1 MVELADTQVLG
12 TCAARLGGS
21 NPSIGTSRF
30 ESRLGAKPRFAGR
43 VLPEAHARLTRKL
56 AQCYDRVMSQFLLGG
71 LAAIFLLVSLA
82 QPLQASSTGAYQD
95 YLYQFDLY
103 RAKYTDFK
111 VAKNEY
117 EKFKTLT
124 SATDALEK
132 TRTMLSQRDQLLRAY
147 LFLLNEKLNEDKGLG
162 TSDKQLYQ
170 TLIRNEVGFLQTH
183 SQLVPSVGSLSDA
196 VTVSQQLESHYLV
209 LQASIRQTIVAL
221 HLGQLALLASQYDTL
236 VSQAKNLITANSSF
250 LPAQKQAT
258 VDRWLLQISNKRSLF
273 GQKYDSLMRADAQL
287 KGPSIDEL
295 DRSLAEMQKNIS
307 EARQYLVEGTAFIN
321 ELLNSLKTAP

>member
-1 MVELADTQVLG
+1 MRHFLLAGLG
-12 TCAARLGGS
+12 T
-21 NPSIGTSRF
+21 
-30 ESRLGAKPRFAGR
+30 
-43 VLPEAHARLTRKL
+43 
-56 AQCYDRVMSQFLLGG
+56 
-71 LAAIFLLVSLA
+71 IFLFIFTA
-82 QPLQASSTGAYQD
+82 QPIQASATGAYQD

-111 VAKNEY
+111 IAKNEY

-124 SATDALEK
+124 SATDALSK
-132 TRTMLSQRDQLLRAY
+132 TRIMLSQRDQLLRAY

-162 TSDKQLYQ
+162 SNDKQLYQ
-170 TLIRNEVGFLQTH
+170 TLIRNEVTFLENH

-196 VTVSQQLESHYLV
+196 MTVSQQLESHYLV

-221 HLGQLALLASQYDTL
+221 HLGQLALLASQYDIL
-236 VSQAKNLITANSSF
+236 VIQAKNLITANRNL
-250 LPAQKQAT
+250 LPAEKQAI
-258 VDRWLLQISNKRSLF
+258 VDRWLLQITNKRSLF
-273 GQKYDSLMRADAQL
+273 AQKYDSLVRANAQF

-307 EARQYLVEGTAFIN
+307 EARQYLAEGAAFIG